1 MPTVTDT
8 RKSPNRDTEV
18 RRSLKTEWA
27 GRIAGW
33 AMRLNFMTLR
43 VKYIDRC
50 GVTEPEGIQGPV
62 IVALW
67 HNRIFACVPAWRK
80 KCGKRRVVALTSASH
95 DGAIVERAL
104 GVCGIGA
111 VRGSSSRRG
120 AAALVGLRRA
130 LRDGTD
136 VAVTPDGPRGPRYVV
151 QPGIVKLAQ
160 SGGAPIIAVHATY
173 GSAWRARTWDGFV
186 VPKPFSRVTV
196 TFDEALAV
204 PRRLDDD
211 AFEQWRRT
219 VEARMRDGVDD
230 LDFEPKRKRKQQ
242 SENRHPK

>member
-1 MPTVTDT
+1 MPAVTET
-8 RKSPNRDTEV
+8 PPPAKRDTEV
-18 RRSLKTEWA
+18 RSSRKTEWV
-27 GRIAGW
+27 GRLAGW

-43 VKYIDRC
+43 VKYVDRC
-50 GVTEPEGIQGPV
+50 GVTAPEGIQGPV
-62 IVALW
+62 IVTLW
-67 HNRIFACVPAWRK
+67 HNRIFACVPAWK
-80 KCGKRRVVALTSASH
+80 AKCGARRVVALTSASH

-130 LRDGTD
+130 LRDGLD
-136 VAVTPDGPRGPRYVV
+136 VAITPDGPRGPRYAV

-160 SGGAPIIAVHATY
+160 SSGAPIVAVHATY
-173 GSAWRARTWDGFV
+173 ENAWRARTWDGFA

-196 TFDEALAV
+196 TFDEAIAV

-211 AFEQWRRT
+211 AFEQWRKKIESLLRS
-219 VEARMRDGVDD
+219 GVDD
-230 LDFEPKRKRKQQ
+230 LDFEPKKKK
-242 SENRHPK
+242 SENKQPK